1 MRGRARAVG
10 RIASTVQRSSI
21 MAAVVFAAAIHD
33 RWTKRW
39 LRVQMVWFFLVRRR
53 IATAFSTRQEINCE
67 FFCCGSVMSCRAGFL
82 SVPILGCLSEKQEIR
97 LNSSL
102 CPTSACSASQR
113 RLLVVGNTRRAH
125 RVLRGCAE
133 S

>member
-1 MRGRARAVG
+1 MRGRARAIG
-10 RIASTVQRSSI
+10 RIAGTVHRSSLL
-21 MAAVVFAAAIHD
+21 MFSQLQSMD

-82 SVPILGCLSEKQEIR
+82 SVPILGCLSQKTRDTFEF
-97 LNSSL
+97 LSL
-102 CPTSACSASQR
+102 PN
-113 RLLVVGNTRRAH
+113 L
-125 RVLRGCAE
+125 RVLRV
-133 S
+133 